1 MSQIDGELHHA
12 AFPGLY
18 LEKGCQIQLFQF
30 GRISGVDSSS
40 CSISSLPIG
49 LSSVITRIQVLN
61 YRTLRYIDQSLDS
74 FHAIVGANGTGK
86 SSFLDSIS
94 ILSDITRAGVEGA
107 IFGDPGVG
115 IPQRSSDPRMLTWMG
130 KGDSFELAVELAIPE
145 RLRQDAK
152 FESLRYEIGVH
163 IGEGNEPLAI
173 SFEALYLIPKSS
185 IGVDRRDLELFPD
198 PLAPPATLQT
208 ARPPAGWKSVVKKTS
223 GGKDYF
229 QSERTKYNTQFTVGV
244 GRSAL
249 AGLPADETRFPVA
262 VWARDFLLHGVQKIQ
277 LDAESMRLAA
287 PPGLSS
293 AYRSDGSNLA
303 WVIDD
308 FKKRAS
314 SERFALWVEHVAT
327 AVPGVTQIDTVVRE
341 DDRHRY
347 VVVNYDTGL
356 QAPSWVLSDGTL
368 RILALTLLAYLAV
381 EGGLILVEEPEN
393 GVHPRAV
400 DSVVAALSQVSGR
413 QVVLAS
419 HSPVVLAA
427 LKASQVLC
435 FAKSVAGATDIIRG
449 DQHPALR
456 DWLERPDLGNLL
468 VAGVLG

>member
-1 MSQIDGELHHA
+1 
-12 AFPGLY
+12 
-18 LEKGCQIQLFQF
+18 
-30 GRISGVDSSS
+30 
-40 CSISSLPIG
+40 
-49 LSSVITRIQVLN
+49 VITRLQVLN
-61 YRTLRYIDQSLDS
+61 FRTLRYVDQALDE

-107 IFGDPGVG
+107 IFGDSGVG
-115 IPQRSSDPRMLTWMG
+115 VAQRSSDPRMLTWMG
-130 KGDSFELAVELAIPE
+130 KGDSFEFAIELAIPD
-145 RLRQDAK
+145 RLRQAAK
-152 FESLRYEIGVH
+152 FEALRYEIGIHV
-163 IGEGNEPLAI
+163 GTGNEPLSV
-173 SFEALYLIPKSS
+173 SFEGLYLIPKTSPTS
-185 IGVDRRDLELFPD
+185 DRAELELFPD
-198 PLAPPATLQT
+198 PLAPPETLQT
-208 ARPPAGWKSVVKKTS
+208 VRPPTGWKSVVKKTS

-229 QSERTKYNTQFTVGV
+229 QSERTKYNTQFTIGV

-262 VWARDFLLHGVQKIQ
+262 VWAREFLLQGVQRIQ
-277 LDAESMRLAA
+277 LDAESMRLAS
-287 PPGLSS
+287 PPGLSTS
-293 AYRSDGSNLA
+293 YRPDGSNLA

-308 FKKRAS
+308 FKRRAGDK
-314 SERFALWVEHVAT
+314 RFALWVEHVAT
-327 AVPGVTQIDTVVRE
+327 AVPGVTAIDTVVRD

-347 VVVNYDTGL
+347 VVVTYDSGL

-368 RILALTLLAYLAV
+368 RILALTLLAYLGV
-381 EGGLILVEEPEN
+381 EGGLILIEEPEN
-393 GVHPRAV
+393 GVHPRAI
-400 DSVVAALSQVSGR
+400 DSVVSALSQVSGR

-427 LKASQVLC
+427 LKASQILC
-435 FAKSVAGATDIIRG
+435 FAKDNLGATDIVRG